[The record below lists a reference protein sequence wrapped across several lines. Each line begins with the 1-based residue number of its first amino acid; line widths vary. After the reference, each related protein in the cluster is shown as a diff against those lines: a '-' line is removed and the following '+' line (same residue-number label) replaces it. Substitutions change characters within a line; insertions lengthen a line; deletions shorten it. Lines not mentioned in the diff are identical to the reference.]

1 MVWPLM
7 VSPSL
12 NRAVTN
18 AFTLA
23 KRCLSTSSQA
33 CSSTETQAKCLIFAA
48 IKRQQKAQGRR
59 QMFGAISRALLLLTA
74 FCAVAAT
81 EAHGGPVVP
90 ATIHREDVDSSR
102 YPWSAI
108 GKLFNETGAS
118 CSGVLIS
125 RDEVVTAA
133 HCLYNFR
140 TRRFIPAAQLHF
152 LAGYRTG
159 RYMAHVRIARYE
171 VGPGFDPERY
181 DQTSG
186 SDWAVL
192 TVTESLPDRIEPLR
206 LRRAAAPAG
215 TKAMLAGYP
224 QDRAFALT
232 ADRDCELREKI
243 AGGRLM
249 LHTCRGVRGT
259 SGAPILVGD
268 GGAEMQIAAIQ
279 IATFRSDGVEKMLA
293 VPAEAIRRRDRQETA
308 PWVPQTEV
316 AALLQG
322 PICFG
327 RGEVHLSLTNI
338 RDRFGADIDIVSSIP
353 PIDTPQPLDTTW
365 LMAEPFAYAIP

>member
-1 MVWPLM
+1 
-7 VSPSL
+7 
-12 NRAVTN
+12 
-18 AFTLA
+18 
-23 KRCLSTSSQA
+23 
-33 CSSTETQAKCLIFAA
+33 
-48 IKRQQKAQGRR
+48 
-59 QMFGAISRALLLLTA
+59 MFGAMSRALLLFAA
-74 FCAVAAT
+74 FSAVAVS
-81 EAHGGPVVP
+81 EAHGGPIVP
-90 ATIHREDVDSSR
+90 ATIHREDVDVSR

-159 RYMAHVRIARYE
+159 RYAAHVRISRYE

-192 TVTESLPDRIEPLR
+192 TVTETLPMSIEPLP
-206 LRRAAAPAG
+206 LRRSAAPVG
-215 TKAMLAGYP
+215 TKAVLAGYP

-232 ADRDCELREKI
+232 ADRDCELRETI

-249 LHTCRGVRGT
+249 LHTCRGVHGT
-259 SGAPILVGD
+259 SGAPILVGED
-268 GGAEMQIAAIQ
+268 GADMQIAAIQ
-279 IATFRSDGVEKMLA
+279 IATFRSDGVQKMLA
-293 VPAEAIRRRDRQETA
+293 IPAEAIRRPDHKEIWVDRKEIAPRATA
-308 PWVPQTEV
+308 FVISGLPS
-316 AALLQG
+316 G

-327 RGEVHLSLTNI
+327 QGEAQLSLTDI
-338 RDRFGADIDIVSSIP
+338 HATFGMDTDVVSSILATSSQAFV
-353 PIDTPQPLDTTW
+353 DTAW
-365 LMAEPFAYAIP
+365 LLAEPFALPLP